1 MQIGELAQRYTHMTK
16 DYWYGFVG
24 LLHNFIFS
32 EEVNVGKLDAV
43 FCFSKNYN
51 LPSSHSLI
59 KIWGCAVSGK

>member
-1 MQIGELAQRYTHMTK
+1 MMK

-43 FCFSKNYN
+43 FCFSKNYD

-59 KIWGCAVSGK
+59 KIW